1 MDRLLFTRLFTLSAR
16 LNNHTQSGYI
26 AAITIAILAICLS
39 FYSEE
44 IEQNFILTAILIATF
59 TLMLAWELMAR
70 STNTKGHMFGD
81 SIYAL
86 SASNTYLL
94 RSTLC
99 RYIALLSPWL
109 LMNFLMQNHYYF
121 QTSTFTFAGM
131 LFSRLTWLIAIV
143 GIPYIY
149 LTLRLRGHRK
159 YEYNDYAILLL
170 LWVKAGYYF
179 CQRRPY
185 RHISGNRRSHKIIL
199 VWLVILFFLPLMMQ
213 FYNIEFTAMLSHF
226 SALLAP
232 TFSQNSFYQSYSTI
246 YQFLF
251 HLIFVID
258 TGIAIIAYSV
268 SSRWLGNRVR
278 SVDRTMGGW
287 LVALLC
293 YPPMN
298 SAFTSQFIGY
308 NYFPTHAIFDSE
320 LIQMVLRT
328 VILMLFT
335 IYVWS
340 TAALGFKFSNLCNR
354 GIISSGPYQYFRH
367 PAYTCKNV
375 AWWFDN
381 TYVLSNIAASLS
393 LLAWNIIY
401 ILRGLTEERHLKQ
414 DSAYRKYCRRVKG
427 KFFFK

>member
-1 MDRLLFTRLFTLSAR
+1 MASFFTLNDRLD
-16 LNNHTQSGYI
+16 NHTQSGYV
-26 AAITIAILAICLS
+26 AAISIGISAVGLA
-39 FYSEE
+39 FYAQE
-44 IEQNFILTAILIATF
+44 IKQHIMLIAILIATF

-70 STNTKGHMFGD
+70 STNTKGHLFGD
-81 SIYAL
+81 SIYTL
-86 SASNTYLL
+86 SASHVYLL
-94 RSTLC
+94 RSTLF

-109 LMNFLMQNHYYF
+109 VMNFLMQNHYHF
-121 QTSTFTFAGM
+121 QTSAFTFAGM
-131 LFSRLTWLIAIV
+131 LFSWLTWLIAIV

-179 CQRRPY
+179 CQRKPY
-185 RHISGNRRSHKIIL
+185 RHISSNRRSHKIIL

-213 FYNIEFTAMLSHF
+213 FYNIEFTAMVSHL

-232 TFSQNSFYQSYSTI
+232 TFSQNSFYQSYSTV

-287 LVALLC
+287 FVALLC

-308 NYFPTHAIFDSE
+308 NYFSTHAIFDSE
-320 LIQMVLRT
+320 LIQMVLWT
-328 VILMLFT
+328 IILALFT

-375 AWWFDN
+375 AWWCDN
-381 TYVLSNIAASLS
+381 TYVLSSIAASLS

-414 DSAYRKYCRRVKG
+414 DSAYREYCRRVKG